1 MKKMKKTIIIASS
14 IVFGSIVN
22 GIFINKGL
30 ATQRY
35 EYIKE
40 NVVFDKKTGTTFL
53 TDKKEFI
60 DTRGDLYQFE

>member
-1 MKKMKKTIIIASS
+1 MKKTIIIASS
-14 IVFGSIVN
+14 IVFGSIVI

-53 TDKKEFI
+53 TDKGITSKGSVSPKVVGI
-60 DTRGDLYQFE
+60 K